1 MGPGG
6 VMSKDAQ
13 QAVSDDWLEQA
24 LRDDAREHLS
34 AYLPDDGFTAG
45 VVSRLPQP
53 DALPAWRRPFVVLL
67 WAVVAVAVVAALPVW
82 FDDVFRNAAAFI
94 VGQRFRLPDLAM
106 LLAVLGAV
114 SWSAL
119 FFAARAD

>member
-13 QAVSDDWLEQA
+13 QTGSDDWLEQA
-24 LRDDAREHLS
+24 LRADAREHLA
-34 AYLPDDGFTAG
+34 AYLPDDGFTAR
-45 VVSRLPQP
+45 VVGRLPQS
-53 DALPAWRRPFVVLL
+53 ALPAWRRPFVVLL
-67 WAVVAVAVVAALPVW
+67 WMVVALAVLAALPMW
-82 FDDVFRNAAAFI
+82 FDDVFRNAAALI
-94 VGQRFRLPDLAM
+94 VGQRFRLSDLAI
-106 LLAVLGAV
+106 LLTALGAV